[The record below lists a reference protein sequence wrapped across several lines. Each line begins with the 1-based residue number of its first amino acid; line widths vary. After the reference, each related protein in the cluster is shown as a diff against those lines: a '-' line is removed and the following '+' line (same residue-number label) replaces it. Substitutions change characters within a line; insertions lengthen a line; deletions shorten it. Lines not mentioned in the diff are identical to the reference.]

1 VAFPPAPEAHR
12 GRHAVVTRAETERG
26 VRPEAGLESVP
37 AHPAD
42 RGLPVVANRAHFPG
56 LDGMRA
62 IAAVMV
68 IFTHVADATGSY
80 SSTFLG
86 AFFARMD
93 AGVAVFFVLSGF
105 LLYRPFVVA
114 HFADSRPPALLPFW
128 WRRFLRIVP
137 AYWLVLTFFIVI
149 GTIPVPGWGHIGY
162 LYGFGQI
169 YSKAHVLDGL
179 VQAWTLCVEI
189 TFYLFLPIFALALRA
204 IAGRITNKLR
214 VELFAVAVL
223 WVAGVTTHT
232 LLLATHKSST
242 PSTLWLPSQIDLFA
256 LGMLLAV
263 ISAWSVHTGVVPRAA
278 AAAGRHPWWCWIV
291 AAAAFFMVSKVLDIP
306 RGLAQLTTG
315 QEMSRQLLYAATA
328 FFLVLPAVFGP
339 QDKGFVRKFLRTPVV
354 AWLGLVSYGIYLWH
368 KPILDELVAR
378 HNALGWV
385 PGARFVSVFVVVVAL
400 TLVAA
405 AISYYGLERP
415 ALRLKNRVPDRR
427 PRPRERTHQA

>member
-1 VAFPPAPEAHR
+1 VASSPRSGSAARRARVVSNREIQAEA
-12 GRHAVVTRAETERG
+12 AL
-26 VRPEAGLESVP
+26 EAAP

-42 RGLPVVANRAHFPG
+42 AGVPVVANRAHFPCADG
-56 LDGMRA
+56 LRA

-68 IFTHVADATGSY
+68 IFTHVADATHSY
-80 SSTFLG
+80 DSTFLG

-114 HFADSRPPALLPFW
+114 HFADSPHPRLLPFW

-137 AYWLVLTFFIVI
+137 AYWLVLTFFILT
-149 GTIPVPGWGHIGY
+149 GTIRIPGWGHIAY

-169 YSKAHVLDGL
+169 YSSAHVLDGL

-189 TFYLFLPIFALALRA
+189 TFYLFLPLFAIGLRWLAARA
-204 IAGRITNKLR
+204 TKKLR
-214 VELFAVAVL
+214 VELLAVALL
-223 WVAGVTTHT
+223 WVIGVTTHT
-232 LLLATHKSST
+232 LLLATHDAPT
-242 PSTLWLPSQIDLFA
+242 PATLWLPSQIDLFA

-263 ISAWSVHTGVVPRAA
+263 VSAWSVQRGAVPRAA

-291 AAAAFFMVSKVLDIP
+291 AAAAFFTVSKVFDIP
-306 RGLAQLTTG
+306 RGLAALTTG

-339 QDKGFVRKFLRTPVV
+339 QDRGFVRKLLRNSVV

-378 HNALGWV
+378 HDALGWV
-385 PGARFVSVFVVVVAL
+385 TSARFIAVFVVVAVL
-400 TLVAA
+400 TLVAS

-415 ALRLKNRVPDRR
+415 ALRLKDRVPDRR
-427 PRPRERTHQA
+427 PRPRELTRA